1 VDVVQGPTSE
11 LGQQML
17 AGYAALSEGDIKQVL
32 ELLDPDVEVRDR
44 PESPDASVYHGLD
57 GARTAFDTSIE
68 MFEGFQL
75 VPQALYETPTDIVVV
90 LRMRGHGRESGVPV
104 DDRIAH
110 HWTISD
116 GRPLRLQVYS
126 DPDEALSAAGIER

>member
-1 VDVVQGPTSE
+1 
-11 LGQQML
+11 ML
-17 AGYAALSEGDIKQVL
+17 AGYAALSEGDIDQVL
-32 ELLDPDVEVRDR
+32 ELLDPEVELHDR

-68 MFEGFQL
+68 MFHDFEL

-90 LRMRGHGRESGVPV
+90 LQMRGHGRESGVPV

-110 HWTISD
+110 HWTMRD
-116 GRPLRLQVYS
+116 GRPVRCQVYS